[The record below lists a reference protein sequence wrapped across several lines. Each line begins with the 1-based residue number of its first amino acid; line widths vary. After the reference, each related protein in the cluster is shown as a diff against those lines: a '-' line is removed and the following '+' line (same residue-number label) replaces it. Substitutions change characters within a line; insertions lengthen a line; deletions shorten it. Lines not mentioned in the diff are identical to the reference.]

1 MKRFLSPPLNS
12 SLESRA
18 RELLSDGRAGVVQRG
33 EGDFASC
40 AVAPSDI
47 GRFSYVQLCLFCFRQ
62 FLAFE
67 EASSPSE
74 GTETRK
80 GKQKKGSNDTWTP
93 LFVER
98 LAELAYRLGF
108 DSSKIRAT
116 MQEENQTEGIARSI
130 HLYILGKSC
139 EVDEELFAEAIRRL
153 RESIKDSKAC
163 IYDQEPEL
171 STDSGSLSDE
181 NVPRQEISSERFYLP
196 TLCKTGIKS
205 PKRFMTPL
213 AVQREAFLA
222 FFGHDILTMYEASGG
237 SSEVDAAA
245 AAQAEF
251 QSPPVVTSPR
261 RTPENASN
269 SLNTNLRATLAT
281 ASPTES
287 EEHPQNVSAYNRYE
301 SLIGGTLQPFSSS
314 SSGEYYEPTWE
325 YTDLRHA
332 SELMQALAAADDPRW
347 NEGKITFWKLEDS
360 CSIKVSRQPQ
370 ALRDVLSRI
379 ATGNFENIR
388 VPQLFGMVVEDQFRY
403 YRPPHF
409 PTLEATQTGQ
419 TFRNVVFLIDAFITE
434 DLSLWQ
440 TMLDGGSFKERSM
453 LALSSDLISRSS
465 NKRKHTS
472 SMYSDESVAPRRV
485 AEQKRLRR

>member
-1 MKRFLSPPLNS
+1 
-12 SLESRA
+12 
-18 RELLSDGRAGVVQRG
+18 
-33 EGDFASC
+33 
-40 AVAPSDI
+40 
-47 GRFSYVQLCLFCFRQ
+47 
-62 FLAFE
+62 
-67 EASSPSE
+67 
-74 GTETRK
+74 
-80 GKQKKGSNDTWTP
+80 
-93 LFVER
+93 
-98 LAELAYRLGF
+98 
-108 DSSKIRAT
+108 

-139 EVDEELFAEAIRRL
+139 EVDEELFAESIRRL
-153 RESIKDSKAC
+153 RESVKGSKAC

-171 STDSGSLSDE
+171 STDAGSLSDE
-181 NVPRQEISSERFYLP
+181 NMPRQEISSERFYLP
-196 TLCKTGIKS
+196 MLCKTGIQP
-205 PKRFMTPL
+205 PKRFITLL
-213 AVQREAFLA
+213 AVQREAFLT

-251 QSPPVVTSPR
+251 QSPPVVTSPH

-269 SLNTNLRATLAT
+269 SLNTNLKATLAT

-314 SSGEYYEPTWE
+314 SSGEYYKPTWE
-325 YTDLRHA
+325 YTDLRHV

-409 PTLEATQTGQ
+409 PTLEATQTGP
-419 TFRNVVFLIDAFITE
+419 TFRNVIEMKAYGCVKTLRV
-434 DLSLWQ
+434 W
-440 TMLDGGSFKERSM
+440 KERDD
-453 LALSSDLISRSS
+453 LLSYGLLDLVVSESDHQSYIVNLIIPSYVS
-465 NKRKHTS
+465 N
-472 SMYSDESVAPRRV
+472 
-485 AEQKRLRR
+485 